1 MLENRSFDHKLG
13 ALRAQVSGALATQ
26 REYGLSF
33 TETSRVL
40 PSFFIATED
49 SFMTTRY
56 QFRYLACGLTVVA
69 AALITAPAGAQQPA
83 GTRAQA
89 AFVNDVGNLSDKFV
103 GLARVMAG
111 KYDWKPG
118 AGVRSVADVFNL
130 IVAENKMLAG
140 LLSGAPAQG
149 AKPAPITDPSEMQ
162 EALRTSYAA
171 LRQAI
176 SGLSES
182 DLNTSVKLFGRD
194 TTKQGAALMLLMD
207 QHEHLGQSIAYARTN
222 GVVPP
227 WSK

>member
-1 MLENRSFDHKLG
+1 
-13 ALRAQVSGALATQ
+13 
-26 REYGLSF
+26 
-33 TETSRVL
+33 
-40 PSFFIATED
+40 
-49 SFMTTRY
+49 MTTRS
-56 QFRYLACGLTVVA
+56 QFRYFACALTVVA
-69 AALITAPAGAQQPA
+69 AALMAASAGAQQPT
-83 GTRAQA
+83 GPQA
-89 AFVNDVGNLSDKFV
+89 ALVNDVGNLSDKFV

-111 KYDWKPG
+111 KYDWRPG

-140 LLSGAPAQG
+140 LLSGAPAEG
-149 AKPAPITDPSEMQ
+149 AKPASITDPAEMQ

-176 SGLSES
+176 SGLSPA
-182 DLNTSVKLFGRD
+182 DLNASVKLFGRD
-194 TTKQGAALMLLMD
+194 TTKQGAALMLIMD